1 MIPIIPLPLE
11 AVVVDR
17 QPPVYG
23 RAISPAISRSFVK
36 VYVRGMGWSEEE
48 WVCLDELIH
57 RESSWDMT
65 ASNPNSSAYGLF
77 QVLKTPEDSTL
88 KQQVKRGI
96 KYLDARHSGSACE
109 ALDYHDRKGW
119 Y

>member
-1 MIPIIPLPLE
+1 MIPIIPPLLE
-11 AVVVDR
+11 AEIYE
-17 QPPVYG
+17 QPSVEIRYY
-23 RAISPAISRSFVK
+23 SPEVTRSFVRFK
-36 VYVRGMGWSEEE
+36 VKGFGWSEEE

-57 RESSWDMT
+57 RESSWNAK

-77 QVLKTPEDSTL
+77 QVLKTPEDSTV

-96 KYLDARHSGSACE
+96 KYLDSRYSSSACK
-109 ALDYHDRKGW
+109 ALEHHDRKGW

>member
-1 MIPIIPLPLE
+1 MIPIIPPLLE
-11 AVVVDR
+11 AAIVE
-17 QPPVYG
+17 QPSVETRSY
-23 RAISPAISRSFVK
+23 SPAVARSFVRIK
-36 VYVRGMGWSEEE
+36 VKGFGWSEDE

-57 RESSWDMT
+57 KESSWDMT
-65 ASNPNSSAYGLF
+65 ANNPNSSAYGLF

-96 KYLDARHSGSACE
+96 KYLDARHSGSACK
-109 ALDYHDRKGW
+109 ALEHHDRKGW